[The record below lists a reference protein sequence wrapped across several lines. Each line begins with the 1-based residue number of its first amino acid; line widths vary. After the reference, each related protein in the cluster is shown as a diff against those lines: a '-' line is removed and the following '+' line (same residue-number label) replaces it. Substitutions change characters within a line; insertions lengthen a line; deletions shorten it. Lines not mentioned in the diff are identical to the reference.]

1 MEGTIKNF
9 RMGRHHQ
16 KTSHLVVVFA
26 NVDNRT
32 KAAKLVGKKAV
43 WTTPA
48 GNKITGEIR
57 APHGNTGAVRVIFE
71 RSLPGQSLGTKVK
84 VE

>member
-9 RMGRHHQ
+9 RMARHHQ
-16 KTSHLVVVFA
+16 KMSHLLVVF
-26 NVDNRT
+26 NSVDTRA

-48 GNKITGEIR
+48 GNKISGEIR
-57 APHGNTGAVRVIFE
+57 SAHGNSGAVRVIFE
-71 RSLPGQSLGTKVK
+71 KSLPGQSIGTKVK

>member
-16 KTSHLVVVFA
+16 HTAHLVVVF
-26 NVDNRT
+26 NSVDTRT
-32 KAAKLVGKKAV
+32 KAAKLVGRKAV
-43 WTTPA
+43 WTSPA
-48 GNKITGEIR
+48 GKKIEGEIR
-57 APHGNTGAVRVIFE
+57 SAHGNGGAVRVIFQ